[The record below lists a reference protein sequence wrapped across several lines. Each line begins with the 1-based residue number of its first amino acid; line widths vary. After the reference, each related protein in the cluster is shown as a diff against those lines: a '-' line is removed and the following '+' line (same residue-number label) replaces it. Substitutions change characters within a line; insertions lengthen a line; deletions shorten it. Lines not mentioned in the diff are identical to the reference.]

1 MVIEQNKNEILIRV
15 SKKIDIREI
24 QAILNF
30 LRYKELTSSHKVK
43 QSVVDELATAI
54 NNKWLT
60 KNKKRVGK

>member
-24 QAILNF
+24 QDILNF